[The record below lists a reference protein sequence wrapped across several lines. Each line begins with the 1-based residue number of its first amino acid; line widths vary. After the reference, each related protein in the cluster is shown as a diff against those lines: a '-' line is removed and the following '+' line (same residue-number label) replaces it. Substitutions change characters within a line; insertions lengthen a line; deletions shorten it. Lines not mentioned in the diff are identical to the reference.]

1 MLLHTTVA
9 NGADSDANEPCR
21 VVLNES
27 RWLDL
32 PQAET
37 GHRSSLGVRA
47 SRWTGLAA
55 QHREERSEVPADYHT
70 ICIALRPMNLSF
82 FVSQRL
88 IHDGPLKQGTA
99 RVNKPNQL
107 LRVVFSGSY
116 DVLNLRI
123 PNTVLAECIEA
134 SDSRVR
140 SVEDAFA
147 DSPALWDPVVERLS
161 QSLLRAEDFGAAFGR
176 AYLDGVGLAIVA
188 RLLARDMAGEAANPK
203 YRVLALSKWRLK
215 RATEFIDAHLADPIG
230 LADIAA
236 ATGLSRM
243 YFAAQFRAA
252 TGVRP
257 HEYLL
262 RRRIERAQEL
272 MLRTRS
278 PLCEV
283 ALDVGFKTQAHFTTV
298 FSGIVGETPNVWRH
312 RNLQTSN
319 RPTAPAAPS
328 ADTASS
334 WGRQAVA

>member
-1 MLLHTTVA
+1 MLMHAILTE
-9 NGADSDANEPCR
+9 GADNKISEPCR
-21 VVLNES
+21 VIPNES
-27 RWLDL
+27 SWLDV
-32 PQAET
+32 PRAET
-37 GHRSSLGVRA
+37 GHRSSLGILA
-47 SRWTGLAA
+47 SRWTGSAA

-70 ICIALRPMNLSF
+70 ISIALRPMNLSF
-82 FVSQRL
+82 CVSQRL

-99 RVNKPNQL
+99 RVNKPNQH
-107 LRVVFSGSY
+107 LRVIFNGSY
-116 DVLNLRI
+116 DVLNLHI
-123 PNTVLAECIEA
+123 PNRVLAECIEA
-134 SDSRVR
+134 SDGRVR
-140 SVEDAFA
+140 SVADAFA
-147 DSPALWDPVVERLS
+147 DCPAFWDPVVERLS

-188 RLLARDMAGEAANPK
+188 RLLGRDMAGEAVSPK

-215 RATEFIDAHLADPIG
+215 RAVEFMDSHLADSIG

-236 ATGLSRM
+236 AAGLSRM

-262 RRRIERAQEL
+262 RRRIERAQDL
-272 MLRTRS
+272 MLKTRA

-319 RPTAPAAPS
+319 RLTVPS
-328 ADTASS
+328 GNGANGVSS
-334 WGRQAVA
+334 WERRAVA